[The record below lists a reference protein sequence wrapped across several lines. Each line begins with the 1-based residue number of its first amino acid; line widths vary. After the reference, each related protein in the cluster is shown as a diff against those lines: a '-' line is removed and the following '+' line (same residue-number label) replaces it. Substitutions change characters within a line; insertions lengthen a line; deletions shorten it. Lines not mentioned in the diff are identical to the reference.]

1 MLNETT
7 TVGIFEDNHADR
19 FLYRQAIEKLP
30 GNNTCFVFETPEQG
44 YSVAP
49 EISFDII
56 LFNVHFWGTDF
67 GLTLY
72 HKLREICSPTTRFI
86 AITSFLQAGDLEKL
100 RHHGLDLCYEK
111 PGVFNEFHKIISDKS
126 FRYQSTRNRT
136 DSRLVQ

>member
-1 MLNETT
+1 MIDEKM
-7 TVGIFEDNHADR
+7 TVGIFEDNQADR

-30 GNNTCFVFETPEQG
+30 GTNTCFVFETPEQG
-44 YSVAP
+44 YTIAS

-56 LFNVHFWGTDF
+56 LFNAHFWGTDF

-100 RHHGLDLCYEK
+100 QQHGLDFCYEK
-111 PGVFNEFHKIISDKS
+111 PGVFNEFHKIIRNKS
-126 FRYQSTRNRT
+126 LHY
-136 DSRLVQ
+136 